1 MCKQPRAEKNQSNKF
16 GMCAGQTVNR
26 LAAEAPLV
34 VSMKRG
40 ILYGA
45 VLTPSYPQPHLQG
58 RGPSRREGLHSS
70 PGLGRLWFLF
80 FRRGVCPCGFA
91 GVELPGHLAGFPVG
105 WSHAYFQ
112 LQGSFCIG
120 LRQLQ
125 LLFLRVRASGG
136 TGDHEAGSLSR
147 YCNNQL
153 VPGWTVCKAIYRT
166 RRTPKTTTKKGRK

>member
-1 MCKQPRAEKNQSNKF
+1 MCWADGEQACCRSTFGGFHEEGNPLWGCPDPQLPPAPSPRARPVQEGGF
-16 GMCAGQTVNR
+16 A
-26 LAAEAPLV
+26 L
-34 VSMKRG
+34 
-40 ILYGA
+40 
-45 VLTPSYPQPHLQG
+45 LTWA
-58 RGPSRREGLHSS
+58 
-70 PGLGRLWFLF
+70 GRLWFLF

-166 RRTPKTTTKKGRK
+166 RRTPKTTKKGRK

>member
-70 PGLGRLWFLF
+70 PGLGGSGSCSFAVVSAPVALLGSNYLAIWLVFLWDGHMHISNCRVLF
-80 FRRGVCPCGFA
+80 
-91 GVELPGHLAGFPVG
+91 
-105 WSHAYFQ
+105 
-112 LQGSFCIG
+112 
-120 LRQLQ
+120 
-125 LLFLRVRASGG
+125 AS
-136 TGDHEAGSLSR
+136 A
-147 YCNNQL
+147 
-153 VPGWTVCKAIYRT
+153 
-166 RRTPKTTTKKGRK
+166 